1 MSAVVAARALLVVVF
16 AIAGIAKALDRP
28 STRRSLV
35 DFGVPERLAPAAVW
49 ALVGS
54 ELAVAALLAAAR
66 TARLGGALALALL
79 VAFSLAA
86 GRQLA
91 AGQTPAC
98 NCFGQVHSEPVGPKL
113 LVRNALLAA
122 VALVVVIGAGSD
134 PGPDLW
140 AWARDLSDAEAVLV
154 GVAVALGVAVAVLA
168 RRTRSLAA
176 SHLQLEA
183 AHREL
188 EAAQQRLEALH
199 VDLAAAVARASE
211 ASPPPAAPAAP
222 PHLDAELEPAPDP
235 EPAPEPA
242 APQFAPGLPV
252 GTAAPSFAL
261 ESGEGEVA
269 LDDLLAPGKPLVL
282 LFVAPTCRTCH
293 DLLPKPKGW
302 ADTYGDVLSFAL
314 VTAGTRQANEGI
326 EVPSG
331 RFEPVLFDPG
341 TARSAFEVAA
351 TPGGVLV
358 SPDGTIETETVYGV
372 AEIAMLVMRAAATER
387 AKVPL
392 V

>member
-1 MSAVVAARALLVVVF
+1 MF

-113 LVRNALLAA
+113 LARNALLAA

-154 GVAVALGVAVAVLA
+154 GVAVALGIAVAVLA

-211 ASPPPAAPAAP
+211 ASPP
-222 PHLDAELEPAPDP
+222 
-235 EPAPEPA
+235 PA

-331 RFEPVLFDPG
+331 GFEPVLFDPG